1 MDFSRQ
7 KALDFLRYGSLRLN
21 ENQLVTPALD
31 HRVILY
37 SVNQI
42 LREINIAHRRVLT
55 GDIGVL
61 IKEND
66 PVWVRVVYRSGFLG
80 SNRLG
85 PVRNVIVAGNVVILE
100 GLPFSK
106 EEVSNSPSGSC
117 HAAVPTYSAILFAV
131 SLSYILMV
139 NSSPPP
145 KRRVKVVPE
154 RVVLDAG
161 GSTGSVSS
169 TGGVSSSEGVSGA
182 ETGSCV
188 TGAGGGAGVVSG
200 SGAGVCSCVCA
211 GFCSEA
217 DSSGGGTVS
226 SGAFSLGAAV
236 SSPGSSSLGSAPSA
250 GASEMTGWE
259 SSGVSDSSGGVTV
272 STTGG
277 SAASSLSE
285 GDALVWACPQPDRS
299 MERTSVIESK
309 NSEVFLFIKIP
320 FFILKSIPLNR
331 PF

>member
-100 GLPFSK
+100 GLPAIVIIVVVDGKPPGFPAPPWRHQVLPEAVCWVRRFSRSRRTK
-106 EEVSNSPSGSC
+106 
-117 HAAVPTYSAILFAV
+117 AA
-131 SLSYILMV
+131 
-139 NSSPPP
+139 
-145 KRRVKVVPE
+145 E
-154 RVVLDAG
+154 R
-161 GSTGSVSS
+161 
-169 TGGVSSSEGVSGA
+169 
-182 ETGSCV
+182 
-188 TGAGGGAGVVSG
+188 
-200 SGAGVCSCVCA
+200 
-211 GFCSEA
+211 
-217 DSSGGGTVS
+217 
-226 SGAFSLGAAV
+226 
-236 SSPGSSSLGSAPSA
+236 
-250 GASEMTGWE
+250 
-259 SSGVSDSSGGVTV
+259 
-272 STTGG
+272 
-277 SAASSLSE
+277 
-285 GDALVWACPQPDRS
+285 
-299 MERTSVIESK
+299 
-309 NSEVFLFIKIP
+309 
-320 FFILKSIPLNR
+320 
-331 PF
+331 